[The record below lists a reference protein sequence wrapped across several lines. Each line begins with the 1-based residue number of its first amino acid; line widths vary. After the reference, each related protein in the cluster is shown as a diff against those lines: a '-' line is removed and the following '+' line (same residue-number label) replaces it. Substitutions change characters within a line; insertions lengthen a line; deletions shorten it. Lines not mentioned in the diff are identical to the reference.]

1 MKLQSSMNGVIWT
14 DVNAG
19 ALEDARYV
27 RLYNAGNETQNV
39 SVQEFKVTY
48 AFIGEKTVESDFA
61 QKDSANDMRSNGQV
75 GNVFDGKL
83 NTLGK
88 ITGTQDAGK
97 NDRIRSRTDCEF

>member
-61 QKDSANDMRSNGQV
+61 QKDSANDMRSNAWQ
-75 GNVFDGKL
+75 DHR
-83 NTLGK
+83 NTGCREK
-88 ITGTQDAGK
+88 
-97 NDRIRSRTDCEF
+97 DRIRSRTDCEF

>member
-1 MKLQSSMNGVIWT
+1 MPGTISLKKDQYIGVDLKNIKAIENIAVNAGENANVKLQSSMNGVIWT

-61 QKDSANDMRSNGQV
+61 QKDSAKRYA
-75 GNVFDGKL
+75 K
-83 NTLGK
+83 
-88 ITGTQDAGK
+88 
-97 NDRIRSRTDCEF
+97 

>member
-39 SVQEFKVTY
+39 SVQNSK
-48 AFIGEKTVESDFA
+48 
-61 QKDSANDMRSNGQV
+61 
-75 GNVFDGKL
+75 
-83 NTLGK
+83 
-88 ITGTQDAGK
+88 
-97 NDRIRSRTDCEF
+97 